1 MSTNRLSPLSGGL
14 LEVPGNLSEVQSV
27 RVTSKAIVALTRSG
41 GVVAWGDAV
50 SGAPDE
56 SSFQDHV
63 VKNAC
68 ASRASAI
75 PTDLPQLRRQ
85 DLIASGSRKCCL
97 QQQGMEAHVDRA
109 SNKEHHILLADFPS
123 HR

>member
-1 MSTNRLSPLSGGL
+1 M
-14 LEVPGNLSEVQSV
+14 

-50 SGAPDE
+50 TGAPDE

-75 PTDLPQLRRQ
+75 PSTCTEKSPLEAPKAFVPPTSKTTDLPQLRRQ
-85 DLIASGSRKCCL
+85 DLIASWSRKCCL